1 MFSFCSD
8 KAYCFSWSRNGIILV
23 AIFGDKNGTLQFCNV
38 PIFISFK
45 IDSLYFFFLKILFMP

>member
-1 MFSFCSD
+1 MFSFCND
-8 KAYCFSWSRNGIILV
+8 KAYCFRFVQKKYHLGYV
-23 AIFGDKNGTLQFCNV
+23 FEDKKGTLQFCNV